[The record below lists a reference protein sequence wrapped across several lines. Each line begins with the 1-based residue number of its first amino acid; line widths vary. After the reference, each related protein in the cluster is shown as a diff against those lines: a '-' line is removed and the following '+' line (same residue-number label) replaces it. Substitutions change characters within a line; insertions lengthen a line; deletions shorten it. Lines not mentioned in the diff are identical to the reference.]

1 MINAADIRYTD
12 NSITAQHSSHCSGRS
27 CPASV
32 AEALERSISIADFCA
47 ANASDVDETGAFP
60 VDEFQKI
67 AEAGLLALPLQTALG
82 GLGFGIGAD
91 TTYATLLLLKHLGR
105 GNLAVGRVYE
115 GHVNA
120 LQLIQTFGNSKQ
132 ISAYAADARDR
143 HKVFG
148 VWNAEAGDG
157 VTIAASAEGRYRL
170 TGSKTF
176 CSGAGYVERPFVN
189 GRLSDGQWQM
199 CIVPM
204 ERVSTVTNSAWW
216 QPGGMKA
223 TASYKVDFSGV
234 ELDQSALIGNPGDYE
249 RQPWLTAGVVRF
261 AAVQLGGAEALL
273 DATRQYLQ
281 RLNRTSDPY
290 QQARLGQMAIAI
302 ESGHLWLMGAAKA
315 IAQYAPVFGGYPAL
329 LAPDFEQL
337 VAYANMVRTA
347 IEQICIDVIQLCE
360 RSVGTRGLLPP
371 HPMERIIRDLTLYL
385 RQPMFDAAIASVG
398 QYTLGQSQSTH
409 ALWSNHDSAI

>member
-1 MINAADIRYTD
+1 M
-12 NSITAQHSSHCSGRS
+12 C
-27 CPASV
+27 CPAST
-32 AEALERSISIADFCA
+32 AEALERAISIAEFCA
-47 ANASDVDETGAFP
+47 VNASTVDQTGAFP
-60 VDEFQKI
+60 VAEFEKI
-67 AEAGLLALPLQTALG
+67 ADAGLLAIPLQPSLG
-82 GLGFGIGAD
+82 GLGFGIDAT
-91 TTYATLLLLKHLGR
+91 TTYATLLLLKHLGK

-120 LQLIQTFGNSKQ
+120 LQLIQTFGSSEQ
-132 ISAYAADARDR
+132 ISAYASDVCDR
-143 HKVFG
+143 HKIFG
-148 VWNAEAGDG
+148 VWNAEAADG
-157 VTIAASAEGRYRL
+157 VTLTALTEGRYQL

-204 ERVSTVTNSAWW
+204 DQVDTTADPAWW
-216 QPGGMKA
+216 QPSGMKA

-234 ELDQSALIGNPGDYE
+234 ELDSSSLIGNPGDYE

-261 AAVQLGGAEALL
+261 AAVQLGGAEALF

-281 RLNRTSDPY
+281 LLNRTSDPY
-290 QQARLGQMAIAI
+290 QQTRLGQMAIAI
-302 ESGHLWLMGAAKA
+302 ESGHLWLKGAADA
-315 IAQYAPVFGGYPAL
+315 IVQYAPVFGGDPAL
-329 LAPDFEQL
+329 PSSEFEQL
-337 VAYANMVRTA
+337 IVYANMVRTA

-385 RQPMFDAAIASVG
+385 RQPMFDAAIATVG
-398 QYTLGQSQSTH
+398 QYALAQSQPTH
-409 ALWSNHDSAI
+409 TLWFNHVSES